1 MRRGLRLLL
10 VTVMVCTLLTG
21 CGNVETAALETMSK
35 SETETEKA
43 ENKTDTS
50 DWPTVPW
57 EFVHYRKLRTFNWL
71 MMR

>member
-50 DWPTVPW
+50 DWPTVTLGICPLQ
-57 EFVHYRKLRTFNWL
+57 EVTPSIG
-71 MMR
+71 